1 MPAADIA
8 YVVFDHE
15 DLDITRSFFADFG
28 LVPSYE
34 TAEEIGLRAA
44 SALSDC
50 YIARK
55 ARGPSGLVAIGMRAD
70 SMEMLAQVADFP
82 EASAVE
88 PIERPGGGWRVR
100 LRSPDGVPFEL
111 VHGIEPHRAEL
122 PCREP
127 LRINHG
133 QTKVRYGEW
142 QRPEFEATP
151 VLRLGHVAILT
162 PDFRRN
168 AEWLQSRFGMAPS
181 DLLFD
186 GQPENQLG
194 GFFHCRGPARWTDHH
209 TVALFP
215 GDEARVHHTSFE
227 VQDMDA
233 QFLGNK
239 WLLKRGW
246 HPFWGVGRHILGSQV
261 FDYWY
266 DPDGNLVEHFTDSDL
281 VQPGCAP
288 GLHQV
293 DDDALAQ
300 WGPAM
305 PVSEFIAPWRK
316 PR

>member
-15 DLDITRSFFADFG
+15 DLALAKRFFADFG
-28 LVPSYE
+28 LMPGYE
-34 TAEEIGLRAA
+34 AEDEVGLRAA
-44 SALSDC
+44 STHSYC
-50 YIARK
+50 YVARK
-55 ARGPSGLVAIGMRAD
+55 ARTRAGLAAIGMRAD
-70 SMEMLAQVADFP
+70 GMEMLEQVAAFP
-82 EASAVE
+82 EASRVE

-100 LRSPDGVPFEL
+100 LSSPDGLPFEL
-111 VHGIEPHRAEL
+111 VHGIEPQPAL

-127 LRINHG
+127 LAINHG
-133 QTKVRYGEW
+133 SAKVRYGEW
-142 QRPEFEATP
+142 QRPEFSPAS

-186 GQPENQLG
+186 GDPAQPLG

-209 TVALFP
+209 TLALFP
-215 GDEARVHHTSFE
+215 GSQARVHHTSFE

-239 WLLKRGW
+239 WLMRRGW
-246 HPFWGVGRHILGSQV
+246 RPFWGVGRHILGSQV

-266 DPDGNLVEHFTDSDL
+266 DPDANLVEHFTDSDL
-281 VQPGCAP
+281 VQPGCEP

-300 WGPAM
+300 WGPPMA
-305 PVSEFIAPWRK
+305 VSDFVDPWRK
-316 PR
+316 PD

>member
-15 DLDITRSFFADFG
+15 DLDLTRRFLADFG
-28 LVPSYE
+28 LVTSYQ
-34 TAEEIGLRAA
+34 AEDEIGLRAA
-44 SALSDC
+44 SAHSHC
-50 YIARK
+50 YIARR
-55 ARGPSGLVAIGMRAD
+55 ARGRSGLAAIGMRAD
-70 SMEMLAQVADFP
+70 SPEMLRQVATFP
-82 EASAVE
+82 EASAIE

-100 LRSPDGVPFEL
+100 LKSPDGLPFEL
-111 VHGIEPHRAEL
+111 VHGCQAQAAL
-122 PCREP
+122 PLREA

-133 QTKVRYGEW
+133 NAKVRHGEW
-142 QRPEFEATP
+142 QRPAFAPAP

-168 AEWLQSRFGMAPS
+168 ADWLQSRLGMAPS

-186 GQPENQLG
+186 GQPENLLG

-209 TVALFP
+209 TIALFP

-227 VQDMDA
+227 VLDMDA

-246 HPFWGVGRHILGSQV
+246 RPFWGVGRHILGSQV

-266 DPDGNLVEHFTDSDL
+266 DPEGNLVEHFTDSDL
-281 VQPGCAP
+281 VQPGTAP
-288 GLHQV
+288 GLHPV

-305 PVSEFIAPWRK
+305 PVSTFIAPWRQ
-316 PR
+316 PA